1 VVNRENTNAAFERL
15 AETTRDSYRAVLD
28 LTVAQQERNIRFA
41 RDIAGAFGSEYHQ
54 QVDKNLAAAQELYE
68 RSERQYGAWA
78 GLLYTHL
85 SYYDYYR
92 AASDFS
98 RRIAT

>member
-1 VVNRENTNAAFERL
+1 MRSERGI
-15 AETTRDSYRAVLD
+15 V
-28 LTVAQQERNIRFA
+28 
-41 RDIAGAFGSEYHQ
+41 GAFGGECYQ